1 MRPVAGFLAAVAM
14 AALPALAMSGDY
26 DPCKN
31 RGTRRIAI
39 VYSRS
44 GGILGDGG
52 CKAAVSPAKK
62 MVCAGD
68 TVSWS
73 VINTCDAE
81 EIADIRLDGL
91 DRVTERCSVVRRLD
105 VGGAQEIRCRLRR
118 GIRDDVK
125 QEYEVSGRIGKGRL
139 IVDPEL
145 DIRRPR

>member
-1 MRPVAGFLAAVAM
+1 MHECLALIDRITGELACIDGSAR
-14 AALPALAMSGDY
+14 APAQ
-26 DPCKN
+26 
-31 RGTRRIAI
+31 RGQQI
-39 VYSRS
+39 RS

-52 CKAAVSPAKK
+52 CKGSVSPAKK
-62 MVCAGD
+62 TVCAGD
-68 TVSWS
+68 TVAWS

-91 DRVTERCSVVRRLD
+91 DRVTERCSVVRRLG

-118 GIRDDVK
+118 GMRDDVK

-145 DIRRPR
+145 DIRWPR